1 MLIEFNEEN
10 WPIPQKIS
18 LVGEELV
25 FLRLLWNGELFL
37 LKALGGA
44 AQKQQCPLRAVE
56 HTAADQV
63 FTKPSDQVL
72 GVLGRTTTPADK
84 RIERAPIMTA

>member
-1 MLIEFNEEN
+1 MLIKFNEEN

-25 FLRLLWNGELFL
+25 FLVFLWNGRLFL

-44 AQKQQCPLRAVE
+44 APKQQCPLSTVE
-56 HTAADQV
+56 RLRRKPV
-63 FTKPSDQVL
+63 FGFENEARLCILAIWAQ
-72 GVLGRTTTPADK
+72 GA
-84 RIERAPIMTA
+84 